1 MALEYIRANGLNV
14 AATEEYI
21 ESLLREPEDTGR
33 SEGRRTLI
41 LKDVRI
47 FLNSLNHSLE
57 LMKQGGIAAGVKRQ
71 ETEDS
76 LILTISI
83 PKSRK

>member
-1 MALEYIRANGLNV
+1 
-14 AATEEYI
+14 
-21 ESLLREPEDTGR
+21 
-33 SEGRRTLI
+33 
-41 LKDVRI
+41 VRI
-47 FLNSLNHSLE
+47 FLNSLNRSLE

-83 PKSRK
+83 PKGRK